1 MRHLLIIGLIPSLGA
16 FICNAMKKG
25 GDDLRAK
32 VQNPVSSMYSL
43 PLKLTADFG
52 APNGSA
58 YFFNVNPIIP
68 VTVGDWNL
76 ISRSLI
82 PLCSHVHYC
91 PLPLSWRPSNAQ
103 TFAPICV
110 TNQFFKHLFL
120 T

>member
-16 FICNAMKKG
+16 SICNDREKG
-25 GDDLRAK
+25 DDDLRAK

-58 YFFNVNPIIP
+58 YFFNVNPVIP
-68 VTVGDWNL
+68 MTGGGWNL

-82 PLCSHVHYC
+82 PHWVSVDGFIEGSRH
-91 PLPLSWRPSNAQ
+91 R
-103 TFAPICV
+103 
-110 TNQFFKHLFL
+110 
-120 T
+120 